1 MSTMDD
7 IAAQRQRL
15 TEQMARI
22 EAERLK
28 VTEELG
34 ELEAAERV
42 LSRLTAAKPGRRGR
56 GKGAQN
62 ANAGKQPQ
70 SSAARRI
77 TPRDERKRK
86 PAKHEVPL
94 REATLRA
101 IKALGKEASA
111 DQIRVYLG
119 RKFGMQVRP
128 LHLGRALQSHR
139 RAGRLEQRDE
149 RWSTAQTESGE
160 AVSAMLRDS
169 V

>member
-15 TEQMARI
+15 NERMARI
-22 EAERLK
+22 DAERLK

-34 ELEAAERV
+34 ELDAAERV

-77 TPRDERKRK
+77 TPRGERK

-101 IKALGKEASA
+101 VKALGKEASA
-111 DQIRVYLG
+111 DQIRGYLG

-128 LHLGRALQSHR
+128 PHLGRALQSHR

-160 AVSAMLRDS
+160 AVSAMLRAS
-169 V
+169 

>member
-1 MSTMDD
+1 MSTTDD

-15 TEQMARI
+15 NERMARI
-22 EAERLK
+22 DAERLK

-34 ELEAAERV
+34 ELDAAERV

-62 ANAGKQPQ
+62 ADAGKQPH
-70 SSAARRI
+70 AARRI
-77 TPRDERKRK
+77 TPRGGRKH
-86 PAKHEVPL
+86 AKQEVPL

-101 IKALGKEASA
+101 VKALGKEASA
-111 DQIRVYLG
+111 DQIRGYLG
-119 RKFGMQVRP
+119 TKFGMQVRP

-149 RWSTAQTESGE
+149 RWSMAQTQSGE
-160 AVSAMLRDS
+160 AASA
-169 V
+169 

>member
-1 MSTMDD
+1 MDD

-15 TEQMARI
+15 NERMARI
-22 EAERLK
+22 DAERLK

-34 ELEAAERV
+34 ELDAAERV
-42 LSRLTAAKPGRRGR
+42 LSRFAAAKPGRRGR

-62 ANAGKQPQ
+62 ANAVKQPQ

-77 TPRDERKRK
+77 TPRSERKH
-86 PAKHEVPL
+86 AKQEVPL

-101 IKALGKEASA
+101 VKALRKEASA
-111 DQIRVYLG
+111 DQIRGYLG

-149 RWSTAQTESGE
+149 RWSMAQTQSGE
-160 AVSAMLRDS
+160 AVSA
-169 V
+169 

>member
-1 MSTMDD
+1 MSIMDD

-15 TEQMARI
+15 TERMARI
-22 EAERLK
+22 DAERLK

-34 ELEAAERV
+34 ELDAAERV

-86 PAKHEVPL
+86 PAKHES
-94 REATLRA
+94 A
-101 IKALGKEASA
+101 ITRSDVARYQSTRKGS
-111 DQIRVYLG
+111 LG
-119 RKFGMQVRP
+119 RP
-128 LHLGRALQSHR
+128 N
-139 RAGRLEQRDE
+139 
-149 RWSTAQTESGE
+149 
-160 AVSAMLRDS
+160 
-169 V
+169 

>member
-1 MSTMDD
+1 MDD

-15 TEQMARI
+15 NDRMARI
-22 EAERLK
+22 DAERLK

-34 ELEAAERV
+34 ELDAAERV
-42 LSRLTAAKPGRRGR
+42 LSRFTAAKPGRRGR

-77 TPRDERKRK
+77 TPRGERKH
-86 PAKHEVPL
+86 AKQEVPL

-101 IKALGKEASA
+101 VKALGKEASA
-111 DQIRVYLG
+111 DQIRGYLG

-149 RWSTAQTESGE
+149 RWSMAQTQSGE
-160 AVSAMLRDS
+160 AASA
-169 V
+169 

>member
-22 EAERLK
+22 DAERLK
-28 VTEELG
+28 VTEELD
-34 ELEAAERV
+34 ELDAAERV
-42 LSRLTAAKPGRRGR
+42 LSRLTATTGRRGR

-62 ANAGKQPQ
+62 AKPEKQPQ

-77 TPRDERKRK
+77 TPRGERKH
-86 PAKHEVPL
+86 AKQEVPL

-101 IKALGKEASA
+101 VKALGKEASA
-111 DQIRVYLG
+111 DQIRGYLG

-149 RWSTAQTESGE
+149 RWSMAQTQSGE
-160 AVSAMLRDS
+160 AVSA
-169 V
+169 